1 MQHLIFQV
9 LHFQTVDKGPNRQNE
24 VLHNFTHHI
33 GYSLSNNGSYQ
44 IREQPKGL
52 LRKHFD
58 LLRNSHSTVLV
69 YADECELLV
78 FGAFLNSPSACRNS
92 FSTR

>member
-1 MQHLIFQV
+1 MH
-9 LHFQTVDKGPNRQNE
+9 R
-24 VLHNFTHHI
+24 I

-44 IREQPKGL
+44 IRKQPKGL
-52 LRKHFD
+52 LRKYFD

-78 FGAFLNSPSACRNS
+78 FGAFLNSPSACRKGFFDTLKRLRCRS
-92 FSTR
+92 LFSL

>member
-1 MQHLIFQV
+1 MH
-9 LHFQTVDKGPNRQNE
+9 R
-24 VLHNFTHHI
+24 I

-44 IREQPKGL
+44 IRKQPKGL
-52 LRKHFD
+52 LRKCFD

-78 FGAFLNSPSACRNS
+78 FGAFLNSPSACRKGFFDTLKRLRCRS
-92 FSTR
+92 LFSL

>member
-1 MQHLIFQV
+1 M
-9 LHFQTVDKGPNRQNE
+9 
-24 VLHNFTHHI
+24 
-33 GYSLSNNGSYQ
+33 
-44 IREQPKGL
+44 

-58 LLRNSHSTVLV
+58 LLRNSHSTVPV

-78 FGAFLNSPSACRNS
+78 FGAFSTVHQHAEKE